1 MCGKRN
7 NVNGKATHNKNLIT
21 KQQNAN
27 YSHHMLPLSYNAAPP
42 ASASSHSLNTASR
55 EAGAQLWNTTPTK
68 LETQNRH
75 SCGGGVIFAH
85 SVSLGPSLVLH
96 RSDAV
101 TDVWLGAKLAL

>member
-1 MCGKRN
+1 MLWSYSSSLIQRCSPGLD
-7 NVNGKATHNKNLIT
+7 LIT
-21 KQQNAN
+21 FTK
-27 YSHHMLPLSYNAAPP
+27 
-42 ASASSHSLNTASR
+42 HSQSR
-55 EAGAQLWNTTPTK
+55 GSLWNTPPTK

-101 TDVWLGAKLAL
+101 TDAWLGAKLAL